1 MFLSVQPII
10 NCCNFIAP
18 QRQKMKKYLPSRT
31 LLANPFKAQ
40 FLFLLMLFSSI
51 GVWGQYTGTGTFNK
65 ITSLTELTDG
75 YYVIVNSGDG
85 YAMNN
90 TNAGKFFTETAV
102 TPASN
107 TLTDPS
113 VNIVWKIETSGSGRT
128 IFNEATSKYV
138 SYTGSSNE
146 AYAVSTATTDN
157 QKWTAT
163 YSSSTFKL
171 ANVAITTRLLQNNHS
186 ATRFACYTGSQQDL
200 QLYKLA
206 APSGPAITVSPAT
219 LTGLDYVFGSG
230 PSTGQSYSVSGSN
243 LTPAADNITVTA
255 PTDFSVSKTLGGT
268 YSSSLTYA
276 YTGGTLAASDVFVRL
291 NSGLAATTYGPANVT
306 NAGGGAATENV
317 AVSGAV
323 TTLCTAPTNQATTLS
338 FANIT
343 ASSIDV
349 SFTAASPAA
358 DKYLVVQSTS
368 ATLSAN
374 PADASTY
381 AVSSSLGGGTVVYNG
396 AGTSFTASGLSAS
409 TQYYYFVF
417 AYNDATCSG
426 GPKYKAPALSNGTTT
441 ISGPCFSLNGPDFS
455 TRVNTYNGDA
465 DSGGSPTSTI
475 RLASG
480 GSGGSISTTANGVT
494 AGSATVKFRAKGW
507 SGSETDV
514 TVTLDGVSQT
524 ITTLP
529 TSFAEIT
536 VVFASTAANPTLEF
550 STASGKRVHIG
561 NVKVFCTP
569 ATPKPVINVKQG
581 TTNITTGTG
590 TYGFGNQLIG
600 SSSSPVS
607 FTIENTGNANLTLGT
622 IALSGINANQFSVT
636 QALTTAVFGGD
647 STTFTGTFSPTSLGS
662 KTASVTIPNN
672 AGADYTFTITGTGSN
687 SAESTIVDNTDY
699 STTTPVFNISTKYI
713 DFTDNTNTSTGKYI
727 PMKFKIVDGVTD
739 TDGLSTIL
747 TGIKFTV
754 KDTDGTDRTSWIK
767 KAILTTSGGTYIAAA
782 TTNAG
787 QLVFSGMSGT
797 NVTAATHNE
806 KIVHLRVAFDE
817 TQNIIDNTKLIYKV
831 VEATADT
838 SGSTFAATD
847 GGGAQ
852 TDILTSNN
860 RNRIVVTA
868 TKLAFLQ
875 GPSSAGNGVAM
886 VPAVTVVAVDAHSK
900 TDLDFIA
907 PVTLTCSTPG
917 ALTSG
922 GGPITPSLAVATFG
936 SIIHGIDGTYTMT
949 ASATGYTSS
958 SASSN
963 YTIATVTYAN
973 NSFLSKIGTGSY
985 MASSSWSKCGNIG
998 GCVGTIPGSGGWG
1011 ILGADGSPS
1020 AASTVFVQGNIT
1032 LSGGAL
1038 GVTNSTILSG
1048 GNLVVKSAHAVSSS
1062 MFVKD
1067 GGTLTVNEDF
1077 NMKSSSSTLTVENNA
1092 NIIVDYSYNNDPTP
1106 GIFDGVENFYPQSN
1120 FYIYNWDVRQYFMNG
1135 NVTLNNHN
1143 GYTAAFG
1150 NIYLDAKVGGAEY
1163 NDGIARQNWDMLG
1176 TSNVNPINL
1185 THGNFIFVKTPFHD
1199 NLSGNNSTWNLY
1211 KNVRLMGSESGIFT
1225 VNIRG
1230 DLKLNPTWVGT
1241 AIGATKGN
1249 FTLNVGGSVDI
1260 NSAGTLSIRNSAATG
1275 NTTLAIAGNL
1285 NMNGT
1290 GTTSATRLL
1299 LNENS
1304 YTISNG
1310 NKAVLNLNGNLTVG
1324 LNPSILTNS
1333 PTADTEFNFT
1343 GSALQSVNVASVIA
1357 NSGKGIPITVKN
1369 GASVQ
1374 LINNNLLINNS
1385 SPFTVEGGATLDFGY
1400 DGVNGAGNG
1409 GLYIGQPAFPAG
1421 TNTFT
1426 SAENSILKITSPDG
1440 LYGNWDNAKFPAVT
1454 AATGNLRLAKS
1465 NRTINTLG
1473 TFWYIGKL
1481 DQKTGDAP
1489 NSTLATTSNTK
1500 TVIAELSDNNKTLS
1514 LDVQFGLSGTGLL
1527 DIRKGK
1533 VLETTT
1539 NYIFGSTGGLK
1550 MATGTKYK
1558 VVKGDTTEQTSEG
1571 GNGGIYIPRMQGTY
1585 TLDGGEI
1592 ELVGSGAADSFQ
1604 TLRGSRNYYDLTFS
1618 GGGSKTLSNG
1628 TSEING
1634 LISIMNG
1641 TTLDGKSY
1649 TVGKP
1654 TTALLM
1660 DSNSL
1665 FKTGGTGTKPDAGG
1679 DYVLDANST
1688 IEFQGGS
1695 ATKIRITPYENVIVS
1710 GDNVE
1715 PGGLNLLVN
1724 QKTAVTA
1731 TGRLKIPLSAEGAP
1745 SYVLTSTKGIDV
1757 STNGVALFE
1766 NNAQL
1771 MQSATSSNSGSISMQ
1786 RNATIPVS
1794 TFNQYAYWSSPVIG
1808 QNFKDI
1814 FPGNPTSVLYH
1825 TENNNKFYT
1834 SSGVYIAGRAL
1845 AVRNPIIATV
1855 SSSTLTASMKGT
1867 PYNADLDYPLNYT
1880 DAVHGYN
1887 LVGNPYPSNL
1897 NLNDLY
1903 THSTNIESTFL
1914 FWDNTSN
1921 IQQTQLGDSYQ
1932 GYSYAKYNAA
1942 TGTGA
1947 GIPAPGNGAPASNN
1961 SKTPNNILKVGQG
1974 FMVRA
1979 KGLGSSV
1986 SFKHADRITSQTSAQ
2001 FYGKEGVPLVD
2012 DRYVLEFVT
2021 PSALVFSN
2029 AVVYFQNGNND
2040 FAADDTNVETNVSE
2054 ALFTFA
2060 ENEKV
2065 VINGRNSFAN
2075 DDNIRVGSRHFTT
2088 GLYEIRLGTKE
2099 GVFANGQN
2107 IYLKDKQAGVL
2118 TNLSE
2123 GNYRFAANAG
2133 ESTGRFEI
2141 IYLPETVLV
2150 TDNRN
2155 KDELV
2160 VYRDGD
2166 QFIVQSPKSL
2176 ATVEVYDMT
2185 GKLITEL
2192 KAQNKQAI
2200 LEAATL
2206 IKGIYLL
2213 RIKTMD
2219 GEITIR
2225 KISKQ

>member
-1 MFLSVQPII
+1 
-10 NCCNFIAP
+10 
-18 QRQKMKKYLPSRT
+18 MKKYLHTRT
-31 LLANPFKAQ
+31 PLGNPFKAQ
-40 FLFLLMLFSSI
+40 FLFLFMLFSSV
-51 GVWGQYTGTGTFNK
+51 GVWGQVNITPVRTDVSGFTSWTDTNVAGTTYIQLLK
-65 ITSLTELTDG
+65 ATSLTISPAMDFDAYTSETLDFTARTFGGSTPAEIILTVSISTDNG
-75 YYVIVNSGDG
+75 GTWTVLG
-85 YAMNN
+85 
-90 TNAGKFFTETAV
+90 TR
-102 TPASN
+102 TPASSSLVAQAQFDLSAYSG
-107 TLTDPS
+107 TQVKVKFS
-113 VNIVWKIETSGSGRT
+113 VAGTVDGIGVGIDDINIRGI
-128 IFNEATSKYV
+128 A
-138 SYTGSSNE
+138 
-146 AYAVSTATTDN
+146 ASTP
-157 QKWTAT
+157 K
-163 YSSSTFKL
+163 
-171 ANVAITTRLLQNNHS
+171 
-186 ATRFACYTGSQQDL
+186 
-200 QLYKLA
+200 
-206 APSGPAITVSPAT
+206 ITVSPAT

-243 LTPAADNITVTA
+243 LTPAAGNITVTA
-255 PTDFSVSKTLGGT
+255 PSNFSVSKTLGGT
-268 YSSSLTYA
+268 YSSSFTYA
-276 YTGGTLAASDVFVRL
+276 YTGGTLFASDVFVRL
-291 NSGLAATTYGPANVT
+291 NSGLAATTYGPSNVT
-306 NAGGGAATENV
+306 NAGGGATTENV

-323 TTLCTAPTNQATTLS
+323 TSLCTAPTNQATTLS
-338 FANIT
+338 FNNIT
-343 ASSIDV
+343 STSIDI
-349 SFTAASPAA
+349 SFTAASPAV

-368 ATLSAN
+368 ATLSGN
-374 PADASTY
+374 PADASNY

-396 AGTSFTASGLSAS
+396 TGTSFTASGLSAS

-426 GPKYKAPALSNGTTT
+426 GPKYKTPALSNSENT
-441 ISGPCFSLNGPDFS
+441 ISGPCFSLNGPDFP
-455 TRVNTYNGDA
+455 TTGGFTIVGDT

-480 GSGGSISTTANGVT
+480 SSGGSISTTATGVT
-494 AGSATVKFRAKGW
+494 AGSATVKFRTKGW
-507 SGSETDV
+507 SGSETSV
-514 TVTLDGVSQT
+514 TVTLDGVSQN
-524 ITTLP
+524 ITTLS
-529 TSFAEIT
+529 TSFNEET
-536 VVFASTAANPTLEF
+536 LVFASTAANPTLEF

-561 NVKVFCTP
+561 NVKVFCIP
-569 ATPKPVINVKQG
+569 STPKPVIKVKQG

-590 TYGFGNQLIG
+590 IYGFGNQLVNT
-600 SSSSPVS
+600 SSSPVS
-607 FTIENTGNANLTLGT
+607 FTIENTGNADLTLGT
-622 IALSGINANQFSVT
+622 IALSGTNADQFSIT
-636 QALTTAVFGGD
+636 QAAASLVSSGS

-662 KTASVTIPNN
+662 KTATVTIPNN

-687 SAESTIVDNTDY
+687 SAESTIVDNTGTY
-699 STTTPVFNISTKYI
+699 SSTTPEFNISTKYI

-727 PMKFKIVDGVTD
+727 PMKFKIVDGISD

-754 KDTDGTDRTSWIK
+754 KDTDGTDRILWIK

-787 QLVFSGMSGT
+787 QLIFSGMSGT
-797 NVTAATHNE
+797 NVTATTHSE

-838 SGSTFAATD
+838 SGSAFAATD
-847 GGGAQ
+847 GGGAE
-852 TDILTSNN
+852 TDNSTANN

-886 VPAVTVVAVDAHSK
+886 VPAVTVVAVDANSK
-900 TDLDFIA
+900 TDLDFIS

-963 YTIATVTYAN
+963 YTIATVSYAN

-1062 MFVKD
+1062 MLVKD

-1324 LNPSILTNS
+1324 VNPIILTNS

-1400 DGVNGAGNG
+1400 DGVNGAGTG
-1409 GLYIGQPAFPAG
+1409 GLYIGQPASPAG

-1514 LDVQFGLSGTGLL
+1514 LDVQFGLSGAGLL

-1558 VVKGDTTEQTSEG
+1558 VVKGDTTEQTTEG
-1571 GNGGIYIPRMQGTY
+1571 SSGGTYIPRMQGTY

-1592 ELVGSGAADSFQ
+1592 ELAGSGSADSFQ
-1604 TLRGSRNYYDLTFS
+1604 TLRGSRTYYDLTFS

-1634 LISIMNG
+1634 LISIMNT

-1649 TVGKP
+1649 TVGKAI
-1654 TTALLM
+1654 TELLM

-1665 FKTGGTGTKPDAGG
+1665 FKTGGNGTKPDAGG
-1679 DYVLDANST
+1679 DYVLDETST
-1688 IEFQGGS
+1688 IEFQGSS

-1710 GDNVE
+1710 GTSVE

-1731 TGRLKIPLSAEGAP
+1731 TGRLKIPLSAEGDP

-1771 MQSATSSNSGSISMQ
+1771 MQSATASNSGSILMQ

-1794 TFNQYAYWSSPVIG
+1794 TFNQYVYWSSPVIG
-1808 QNFKDI
+1808 QDYTKI
-1814 FPGNPTSVLYH
+1814 FPGQPTTAQY
-1825 TENNNKFYT
+1825 
-1834 SSGVYIAGRAL
+1834 YIESNDRFGASAGTYILGRGL
-1845 AVRNPIIATV
+1845 AVKNPVMEPTTP
-1855 SSSTLTASMKGT
+1855 STLLAEFKGT
-1867 PYNADLDYPLNYT
+1867 PYVGDFDYSLFWSNA
-1880 DAVHGYN
+1880 AHGYN

-1897 NLNDLY
+1897 DLNELY
-1903 THSTNIESTFL
+1903 ISSSNIESTFR
-1914 FWDNTSN
+1914 FWDNYANSISTQQGSN
-1921 IQQTQLGDSYQ
+1921 YN
-1932 GYSYAKYNAA
+1932 GYAYAKYNAFSKIGNKA
-1942 TGTGA
+1942 TGSA
-1947 GIPAPGNGAPASNN
+1947 GNGNGDPTSL
-1961 SKTPNNILKVGQG
+1961 SGLKEPNYILKVGQG
-1974 FMVRA
+1974 FIARA
-1979 KGLGSSV
+1979 TALNAKLG
-1986 SFKHADRITSQTSAQ
+1986 FKNNKRITVQTAAQ
-2001 FYGKEGVPLVD
+2001 FFGKNAVD
-2012 DRYVLEFVT
+2012 STNNRYWLEMVT
-2021 PSALVFSN
+2021 PTNLLVSN
-2029 AVVYFQNGNND
+2029 AIVYFDEGTNE
-2040 FAADDTNVETNVSE
+2040 FSADDSKLEGQASD
-2054 ALFTFA
+2054 ALFTNA
-2060 ENEKV
+2060 GDEKV
-2065 VINGRNSFAN
+2065 VINGRSTFA
-2075 DDNIRVGSRHFTT
+2075 DTDVVKVGNRYFSS
-2088 GLYEIRLGTKE
+2088 GIYDIRLGKKE
-2099 GVFANGQN
+2099 GIFENGQN
-2107 IYLKDKQAGVL
+2107 IYLKDKIAGII
-2118 TNLSE
+2118 TNLGA
-2123 GNYRFAANAG
+2123 GNYTFSADAG
-2133 ESTGRFEI
+2133 EQTGRFEI
-2141 IYLPETVLV
+2141 IYKPESVLA
-2150 TDNRN
+2150 TGENT
-2155 KDELV
+2155 KDLV
-2160 VYRDGD
+2160 QVYRNGED
-2166 QFIVQSPKSL
+2166 FIVQSGSGIINEVEVFDASGRLFQKVKGGTLKIVVDGKSL
-2176 ATVEVYDMT
+2176 VNGMY
-2185 GKLITEL
+2185 IL
-2192 KAQNKQAI
+2192 K
-2200 LEAATL
+2200 
-2206 IKGIYLL
+2206 IK
-2213 RIKTMD
+2213 IKSD
-2219 GEITIR
+2219 LVSK
-2225 KISKQ
+2225 KIMK